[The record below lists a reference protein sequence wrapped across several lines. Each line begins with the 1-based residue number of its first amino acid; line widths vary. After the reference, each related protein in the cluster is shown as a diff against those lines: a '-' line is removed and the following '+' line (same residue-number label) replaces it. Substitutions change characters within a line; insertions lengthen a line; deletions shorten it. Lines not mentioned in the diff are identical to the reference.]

1 MAVNR
6 FYKGTPYQ
14 ASLYTPPVE
23 FIATALEAAQKQ
35 YDVNYEAL
43 SKLKDT
49 YINARNPDKPRA
61 AEKMKEYSDA
71 VDAIV
76 SKYNGD
82 YSQATKDRR
91 ELERKIKTDFSPNG
105 EMYAIQNNYN
115 TEVAAIQNARK
126 RLGAKENG
134 VDTLQLNALKSFY
147 NRQGA
152 TTLDKDSGTWSTLEA
167 IDLPNAYDLPKNFEE
182 YMTKVPE
189 RTTEEMRAT
198 QDVTL
203 DGYHVFEKVK
213 LKGKDYKEAS
223 TGWKAML
230 NSDFA
235 YQSYIQMLA
244 KLTDQDPN
252 AFSEAITS
260 DYEQNIIPGRT
271 GFTEVG
277 KDYEFVRDY
286 KAEEAFKAATK
297 AKTQG
302 FGVDMDNNG
311 GFVTSKLKVAGNGA
325 ESPKIIGQTNYENA
339 SLLGKIGYGLMSLYP
354 SGSYITPG
362 DVDIMNK
369 DLKTQLS
376 YSEIMTSPKYAN
388 SVNRDRLKSIKEA
401 NPNMSDKDLINLY
414 NKEEK
419 ENNLMS
425 NVHYVAFNTTSA
437 AQEAADR
444 LLPGLKAGTSKVFKI
459 SADTGEITEYTGPDK
474 ETIYK
479 NLVVPEQ
486 EKKGVIKAKQPAL
499 GFAMGYTTH
508 LPSGSVIIPN
518 PAASGWFDGS
528 SADVYA
534 IAPARN
540 DFENAQEKLLDQ
552 LFRPLINGKGSTP
565 IPFGKKVDGTP
576 AYVVSKKSY
585 VNGREVVSF
594 HQARWNEKGQPEIE
608 AEPILA
614 DDGSVLGP
622 NAMEMFIMKDLFMNI
637 LPRDTK
643 WMLTAEALQAQSD

>member
-1 MAVNR
+1 
-6 FYKGTPYQ
+6 
-14 ASLYTPPVE
+14 VE

-43 SKLKDT
+43 SKIRDT
-49 YINARNPDKPRA
+49 YINARDPDKPRA
-61 AEKMKEYSDA
+61 AQKMKEYSDEI
-71 VDAIV
+71 DAIV

-105 EMYAIQNNYN
+105 EMYAIQNDYN
-115 TEVAAIQNARK
+115 TEVTAIQNARK
-126 RLGAKENG
+126 RLGSKENG
-134 VDTLQLNALKSFY
+134 IDTLQFNALKSWYKKQPGVTF
-147 NRQGA
+147 
-152 TTLDKDSGTWSTLEA
+152 DKDKGIWSSIEA

-325 ESPKIIGQTNYENA
+325 AAPALAPTSKADGELSPFMQGVLT
-339 SLLGKIGYGLMSLYP
+339 LGAYVNPQL
-354 SGSYITPG
+354 
-362 DVDIMNK
+362 DVLSKALEPLK
-369 DLKTQLS
+369 DVPIP
-376 YSEIMTSPKYAN
+376 YSELMTSPKY
-388 SVNRDRLKSIKEA
+388 SGLNRDRLKSIKEA

-474 ETIYK
+474 ETIYN

-486 EKKGVIKAKQPAL
+486 EKKGVIKSKQPAL

-518 PAASGWFDGS
+518 PAASGAFDGS

-594 HQARWNEKGQPEIE
+594 HQAR
-608 AEPILA
+608 
-614 DDGSVLGP
+614 
-622 NAMEMFIMKDLFMNI
+622 
-637 LPRDTK
+637 
-643 WMLTAEALQAQSD
+643 

>member
-43 SKLKDT
+43 SKIRDT
-49 YINARNPDKPRA
+49 YINARDPDKPRA
-61 AEKMKEYSDA
+61 AQKMKEYSDEI
-71 VDAIV
+71 DAIV

-105 EMYAIQNNYN
+105 EMYAIQNDYN
-115 TEVAAIQNARK
+115 TEVTAIQNARK
-126 RLGAKENG
+126 RLGSKENG
-134 VDTLQLNALKSFY
+134 IDTLQFNALKSWYKKQPGVTF
-147 NRQGA
+147 
-152 TTLDKDSGTWSTLEA
+152 DKDKGIWSSIEA

-325 ESPKIIGQTNYENA
+325 AAPALAPTSKADGELSPFMQGVLT
-339 SLLGKIGYGLMSLYP
+339 LGAYVNPQL
-354 SGSYITPG
+354 
-362 DVDIMNK
+362 DVLSKALEPLK
-369 DLKTQLS
+369 DVPIP
-376 YSEIMTSPKYAN
+376 YSELMTSPKY
-388 SVNRDRLKSIKEA
+388 SGLNRDRLKSIKEA
-401 NPNMSDKDLINLY
+401 NLN
-414 NKEEK
+414 
-419 ENNLMS
+419 
-425 NVHYVAFNTTSA
+425 
-437 AQEAADR
+437 
-444 LLPGLKAGTSKVFKI
+444 
-459 SADTGEITEYTGPDK
+459 
-474 ETIYK
+474 
-479 NLVVPEQ
+479 
-486 EKKGVIKAKQPAL
+486 
-499 GFAMGYTTH
+499 
-508 LPSGSVIIPN
+508 
-518 PAASGWFDGS
+518 
-528 SADVYA
+528 
-534 IAPARN
+534 
-540 DFENAQEKLLDQ
+540 
-552 LFRPLINGKGSTP
+552 
-565 IPFGKKVDGTP
+565 
-576 AYVVSKKSY
+576 
-585 VNGREVVSF
+585 
-594 HQARWNEKGQPEIE
+594 
-608 AEPILA
+608 
-614 DDGSVLGP
+614 
-622 NAMEMFIMKDLFMNI
+622 
-637 LPRDTK
+637 
-643 WMLTAEALQAQSD
+643 

>member
-115 TEVAAIQNARK
+115 TEVTAIQNARK

-147 NRQGA
+147 NKQGA

-182 YMTKVPE
+182 YMAKVPE

-286 KAEEAFKAATK
+286 KAEEAFKAGTK
-297 AKTQG
+297 KAASTSG
-302 FGVDMDNNG
+302 FDSNANG
-311 GFVTSKLKVAGNGA
+311 DFVSSKLKIANNNPAVF
-325 ESPKIIGQTNYENA
+325 KTIGENYYEQ
-339 SLLGKIGYGLMSLYP
+339 SSVLEKIGYGIMSA
-354 SGSYITPG
+354 GFPG
-362 DVDIMNK
+362 GYVTLGDTQIASK
-369 DLKTQLS
+369 ILKTGPTYSQL
-376 YSEIMTSPKYAN
+376 MTDPKF
-388 SVNRDRLKSIKEA
+388 SSTINRDRLKSIKEA
-401 NPNMSDKDLINLY
+401 NPKISDLDLIKMY
-414 NKEEK
+414 NDKEK
-419 ENNLMS
+419 HNQLLS
-425 NVHYVAFNTTSA
+425 DVQYVNFETSA
-437 AQEAADR
+437 GGQEAADKM
-444 LLPGLKAGTSKVFKI
+444 LGGLKAGGYNVFEI
-459 SADTGEITEYTGPDK
+459 DHETGQVKQVAATDVYTELAV
-474 ETIYK
+474 E
-479 NLVVPEQ
+479 EQ
-486 EKKGVIKAKQPAL
+486 AKKGITRSKTPAI

-508 LPSGSVIIPN
+508 VPSGSILIPKGGDSN
-518 PAASGWFDGS
+518 N
-528 SADVYA
+528 VYA
-534 IAPARN
+534 IQPNRT
-540 DFENAQEKLLDQ
+540 DFNKAQSEILDQ
-552 LFRPLINGKGSTP
+552 LFKPLLTGYGSLP
-565 IPFGKKVDGTP
+565 VKFGTNADGTP
-576 AYVVSKKSY
+576 NYISSKKQY
-585 VNGREVVSF
+585 INGDEVISF
-594 HQARWNEKGQPEIE
+594 HVSRWNEKGQPEVDP
-608 AEPILA
+608 EPILA

-622 NAMEMFIMKDLFMNI
+622 NGMEMHIMKDLFINLVPKKSKGMF
-637 LPRDTK
+637 
-643 WMLTAEALQAQSD
+643 TAETLISNLMGSQS